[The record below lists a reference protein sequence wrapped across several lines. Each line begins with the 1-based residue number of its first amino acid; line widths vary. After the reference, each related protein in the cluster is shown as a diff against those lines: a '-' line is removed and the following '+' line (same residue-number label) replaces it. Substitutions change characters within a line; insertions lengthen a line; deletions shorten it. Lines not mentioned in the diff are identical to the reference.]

1 MKNKQRFTLVALII
15 LATIVLSGCGYFWRA
30 LIYQKVGILDY
41 DLFPNRVIKHG
52 TPQPWDFHANYG
64 KYVMPENSQQYLESL
79 ETVGFLV
86 IKDSKLLY
94 EYYVTNWSDTT
105 ISNSFS
111 MAKSIVSML
120 IGICID
126 KGFVESEN
134 DLVSKYIPEYNNQ
147 WNKDL
152 TIRNLLGMASGLNW
166 DEAYANPWSTT
177 TKAYYGRALEEQ
189 VLKLKV
195 VGPPGKKHDYK
206 SGDTQL
212 LSLIVRNASKM
223 SVSDFMEKYLWSKIG
238 TETNALWSLDR
249 KNGVE
254 KAYCCVNSNVR
265 DFARLGQL
273 ILNKGKW
280 NGEQILSETYI
291 EKMLTPAEYLIDEF
305 GKPTT
310 YYGYQFWK
318 LTFNN
323 VDVHY
328 MRGINGQYIFII
340 PEKNTVIVRLGH
352 HRSKERIDN
361 IPADIFKWI
370 EFGLDVVEKVGE

>member
-1 MKNKQRFTLVALII
+1 MQILNSFKIRSVAILIVF
-15 LATIVLSGCGYFWRA
+15 TIVLSGCGYFWRA

-41 DLFPNRVIKHG
+41 DLFPNRVIEHG
-52 TPQPWDFHANYG
+52 TPQP
-64 KYVMPENSQQYLESL
+64 YLESL
-79 ETVGFLV
+79 KTVGFLV
-86 IKDSKLLY
+86 IKDNKLLY
-94 EYYVTNWSDTT
+94 EYYPANWSDTT

-126 KGFVESEN
+126 KGFIDSEN

-147 WNKDL
+147 WNRDL
-152 TIRNLLGMASGLNW
+152 TIRNLLDMASGLNW

-195 VGPPGKKHDYK
+195 VEPSGKKHDYK

-223 SVSDFMEKYLWSKIG
+223 SVSEFIEKFLWSKIG
-238 TETNALWSLDR
+238 AETNALWSLDR

-280 NGEQILSETYI
+280 NSEQILSETYI
-291 EKMLTPAEYLIDEF
+291 KKMLTPAEYLIDEF

-318 LTFNN
+318 LAFNN
-323 VDVHY
+323 IDVHY
-328 MRGINGQYIFII
+328 MRGINGQYIFVI

-352 HRSKERIDN
+352 QRSKERIDN

-370 EFGLDVVEKVGE
+370 EFGLDVVEKVGV

>member
-1 MKNKQRFTLVALII
+1 
-15 LATIVLSGCGYFWRA
+15 
-30 LIYQKVGILDY
+30 
-41 DLFPNRVIKHG
+41 
-52 TPQPWDFHANYG
+52 
-64 KYVMPENSQQYLESL
+64 MPEKSQKYLESL
-79 ETVGFLV
+79 KTVGFLV
-86 IKDSKLLY
+86 IKDKKLLY
-94 EYYVTNWSDTT
+94 EYYPSDWTDTT

-126 KGFVESEN
+126 KGFIESEN
-134 DLVSKYIPEYNNQ
+134 DLVAKYIPEYNNQ

-152 TIRNLLGMASGLNW
+152 TIRNLLDMSSGLNW

-195 VGPPGKKHDYK
+195 VEPSGKKHDYK

-212 LSLIVRNASKM
+212 LALIVRNASKM
-223 SVSDFMEKYLWSKIG
+223 SVSDFMEKYLWSQIG
-238 TETNALWSLDR
+238 TETNALWSIDR
-249 KNGVE
+249 KEGVE

-280 NGEQILSETYI
+280 NNQQILSETYI
-291 EKMLTPAEYLIDEF
+291 QKMLTPAAYLIDEF

-310 YYGYQFWK
+310 YYGYQWWK
-318 LTFNN
+318 LTYNS

-328 MRGINGQYIFII
+328 MRGINGQYIFVV
-340 PEKNTVIVRLGH
+340 PEKNAVFVRLGH
-352 HRSKERIDN
+352 QRSKERIDN
-361 IPADIFKWI
+361 IPADIFEWI
-370 EFGLDVVEKVGE
+370 GMGLDVVERKAE